1 MSIDITFTLSN
12 DDLKRFEDIVSRAKD
27 ALENDENA
35 KQVEDAARQMVEQAR
50 AVDLPTFIEERLMK
64 LEI

>member
-50 AVDLPTFIEERLMK
+50 AVDLPTFIEERTD
-64 LEI
+64 ET